1 MKMSE
6 LSRRSG
12 VAIPTIKFYLRE
24 GLLPAGH
31 ATASNQADYDEDH
44 LRRLRLVRALISFG
58 GLSVTASREV
68 LGAISE
74 PLDIFHTLGVAHY
87 ALGAPVAD
95 TAASPTEGTGP
106 TDEPDAYVG
115 EVTALIDAMGWD
127 VGNSSP
133 GRAGLATGLRA
144 LHKVGADVGLAD
156 LLPYARLAEA
166 TARLD
171 LDHLADFKDRI
182 DVAERAV
189 VLTVL
194 LEPVLATL
202 RRLAQENEA
211 TLRYPTERMEHPTA
225 DCTPP
230 GKGTPGGV
238 AAGKSAPRGG
248 AQGAGPG
255 AARGA

>member
-31 ATASNQADYDEDH
+31 STASNQADYDEDH

-74 PLDIFHTLGVAHY
+74 PLDLFHTLGVTHY

-95 TAASPTEGTGP
+95 TADAAPA
-106 TDEPDAYVG
+106 TDANGAEVADDCAAEAEALIERMGWSVG
-115 EVTALIDAMGWD
+115 EE
-127 VGNSSP
+127 SP
-133 GRAGLATGLRA
+133 GRAALAAGLRA
-144 LHKVGADVGLAD
+144 LRKVGTDFGATD
-156 LLPYARLAEA
+156 LLPYAELAEA
-166 TARLD
+166 TARVD
-171 LDHLADFKDRI
+171 LDHLAGIDDRI
-182 DVAERAV
+182 DVAERALV
-189 VLTVL
+189 MTVL

-202 RRLAQENEA
+202 RRMAQENEA
-211 TLRYPTERMEHPTA
+211 TLRYPSA
-225 DCTPP
+225 
-230 GKGTPGGV
+230 GKECQDGPQDIDTTPGTATG
-238 AAGKSAPRGG
+238 GDAPDT
-248 AQGAGPG
+248 
-255 AARGA
+255 AARPSS